1 MNNALKTVI
10 VVILVIVACLMVIK
24 FVQSLLG
31 LLVPIAIIGGGIYIA
46 YKVFGQKSIGSGRG
60 GILP

>member
-1 MNNALKTVI
+1 MNHALKTVI
-10 VVILVIVACLMVIK
+10 YVILAIVACLMVIK
-24 FVQSLLG
+24 VINGLLG
-31 LLVPIAIIGGGIYIA
+31 LLVPILIIGGGIYIA

>member
-10 VVILVIVACLMVIK
+10 YVILAIVACLTVLKILNG
-24 FVQSLLG
+24 LLS
-31 LLVPIAIIGGGIYIA
+31 LLVPIAIIGGGLYIA
-46 YKVFGQKSIGSGRG
+46 YKIFGPKSIGGGRG